1 VITFADI
8 EPGAAL
14 GECAFAFTEEAA
26 SEWTSL
32 FPDDAE
38 CLPTMP
44 PAMVAMVV
52 MRAFVTLNRRLQ
64 PLRCLHDCSG
74 CFPLERLPG
83 GICTH

>member
-1 VITFADI
+1 MITFADI

-52 MRAFVTLNRRLQ
+52 MRAFVTLMRRTG
-64 PLRCLHDCSG
+64 LRATSMRARRSG
-74 CFPLERLPG
+74 FHACR
-83 GICTH
+83 H